1 MNVAAITGEIITA
14 PRRALGF
21 DKKTVLLSFDIMV
34 NESKEDWESE
44 KITDI
49 IPAKIPEYIVKENR
63 IFLAPGVKV
72 YLTGA
77 LQHTGFL
84 DASGRGVIAWGING
98 TDIISQGTQR
108 KKEES
113 KK

>member
-21 DKKTVLLSFDIMV
+21 DKKTVLLSFDIRV

-98 TDIISQGTQR
+98 TDIISQSTPR
-108 KKEES
+108 KKEDPD
-113 KK
+113 K